1 MNVPAVLQNI
11 RSKHPVAYVVLY
23 LFVVWVLLVII
34 THAIAFGAELLIAS
48 SDQPVVKWETTDE
61 CTDGTRTIYYNSP
74 SLYQEFKVKIKDSKI
89 VDAELGSLFTI
100 GATVNAEQVEYT
112 DSHATYRIDL
122 SILADRHAPV
132 CSNAIYAAPRCTCP
146 KYRCARARGSLLEQY
161 TRLRSYS
168 TGLKMVDWP
177 KTLRMRALASSSVCG
192 MLGAA
197 P

>member
-112 DSHATYRIDL
+112 DSRATYRVDL
-122 SILADRHAPV
+122 STLGRPSRI
-132 CSNAIYAAPRCTCP
+132 C
-146 KYRCARARGSLLEQY
+146 LLECETHGTTLHMSEIQM
-161 TRLRSYS
+161 RPDGES
-168 TGLKMVDWP
+168 LK
-177 KTLRMRALASSSVCG
+177 S
-192 MLGAA
+192 
-197 P
+197 

>member
-122 SILADRHAPV
+122 SILGRP
-132 CSNAIYAAPRCTCP
+132 SRTCLL
-146 KYRCARARGSLLEQY
+146 KCDIRGTTLHMSEYRCARTRGPLLEQY

>member
-89 VDAELGSLFTI
+89 VDAELGSLFKS
-100 GATVNAEQVEYT
+100 EQPST
-112 DSHATYRIDL
+112 PSKSSTRTAMRRI
-122 SILADRHAPV
+122 V
-132 CSNAIYAAPRCTCP
+132 
-146 KYRCARARGSLLEQY
+146 
-161 TRLRSYS
+161 S
-168 TGLKMVDWP
+168 TS
-177 KTLRMRALASSSVCG
+177 AS
-192 MLGAA
+192 
-197 P
+197 

>member
-1 MNVPAVLQNI
+1 MNAPDALQNI

-89 VDAELGSLFTI
+89 VDAGLGSLFTI

-112 DSHATYRIDL
+112 DSRATYRVDL
-122 SILADRHAPV
+122 STLGRPSRI
-132 CSNAIYAAPRCTCP
+132 C
-146 KYRCARARGSLLEQY
+146 LLECE
-161 TRLRSYS
+161 TRGTTLHMSEIQMRPDKEP
-168 TGLKMVDWP
+168 LK
-177 KTLRMRALASSSVCG
+177 G
-192 MLGAA
+192 
-197 P
+197 